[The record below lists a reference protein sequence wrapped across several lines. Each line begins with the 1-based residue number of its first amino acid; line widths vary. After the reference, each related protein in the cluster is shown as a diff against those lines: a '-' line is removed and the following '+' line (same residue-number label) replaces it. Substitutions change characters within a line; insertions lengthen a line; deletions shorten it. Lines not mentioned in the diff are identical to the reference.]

1 MENQTM
7 KTKEKNAV
15 AVKATKVEIVRETG
29 SIESMLTQTRSG
41 YIHADKKLNDIPTAD
56 LVNYAVEKLTA
67 GQSALRQACLF
78 AGAIFKTC
86 TEEKSKMFSEE
97 LTLKWGGMSKD
108 IVSIGKAIP
117 RLESLGLSI
126 DKVRDVYGLRDVRKV
141 LLGDD
146 KTQASKAVALLN
158 EGKAPRK
165 VREAVLGSSKGEK
178 EPAPKEEPLWHG
190 ANPYLPEKIEDS
202 ALVIETQFVRL
213 AERVALMIDHDD
225 RVKLAM
231 QIFAKLKLAGY
242 SMQKVK

>member
-1 MENQTM
+1 M

-15 AVKATKVEIVRETG
+15 AVKTTKVEIVREVG

-78 AGAIFKTC
+78 TGAIYKTC
-86 TEEKSKMFSEE
+86 TEEKQRLYADG
-97 LTLKWGGMSKD
+97 LTLAWGGMSKD
-108 IVSIGKAIP
+108 ILSIGKALP
-117 RLESLGLSI
+117 TLEATGLALSNVK
-126 DKVRDVYGLRDVRKV
+126 DLYGLREVRKI

-146 KTQASKAVALLN
+146 KTQTSKAVALLN

-165 VREAVLGSSKGEK
+165 VREAVLGASQPNRPPQNPVE
-178 EPAPKEEPLWHG
+178 EPA
-190 ANPYLPEKIEDS
+190 EKIEDS

-213 AERVALMIDHDD
+213 AERVALMIDHDE
-225 RVKLAM
+225 RVKIAM
-231 QIFAKLKLAGY
+231 QVFAKLKLAGY
-242 SMQKVK
+242 AMQKVK

>member
-1 MENQTM
+1 M

-15 AVKATKVEIVRETG
+15 AVKSAKVEVVREVG
-29 SIESMLTQTRSG
+29 SIDSMLTQTRAG

-78 AGAIFKTC
+78 TGAIYKTC
-86 TEEKSKMFSEE
+86 TEEKAKLYADGLSVA
-97 LTLKWGGMSKD
+97 WGGMSKD
-108 IVSIGKAIP
+108 ILSIGKALP
-117 RLESLGLSI
+117 ALESTGLALANVK
-126 DKVRDVYGLRDVRKV
+126 DLYGLREVRKI

-146 KTQASKAVALLN
+146 KTQTSKAVALLN

-178 EPAPKEEPLWHG
+178 EPAPKEENVQLS
-190 ANPYLPEKIEDS
+190 PEEKAENLGRVFI
-202 ALVIETQFVRL
+202 AC
-213 AERVALMIDHDD
+213 AERIAQIVDHDD

-231 QIFAKLKLAGY
+231 QVFAKLKLAGY
-242 SMQKVK
+242 SMQKTGK

>member
-1 MENQTM
+1 M

-15 AVKATKVEIVRETG
+15 AVKTTKVELVRETR
-29 SIESMLTQTRSG
+29 SIDSMLTQTRSG

-86 TEEKSKMFSEE
+86 TEEKSKMFSDE

-146 KTQASKAVALLN
+146 KTQAGKAVALLN

-178 EPAPKEEPLWHG
+178 EPAPKEEP
-190 ANPYLPEKIEDS
+190 AEKIEDS
-202 ALVIETQFVRL
+202 ALVIETQFIRL

-225 RVKLAM
+225 RVKVAM
-231 QIFAKLKLAGY
+231 QVFAKLKLAGY

>member
-1 MENQTM
+1 M
-7 KTKEKNAV
+7 KTKEKNAI
-15 AVKATKVEIVRETG
+15 AVKTAKVEVVREVG
-29 SIESMLTQTRSG
+29 SIDSMLTQTRSG

-178 EPAPKEEPLWHG
+178 EPAPHEEP
-190 ANPYLPEKIEDS
+190 AEQIEDS

-231 QIFAKLKLAGY
+231 QVFAKLKLAGY

>member
-1 MENQTM
+1 M
-7 KTKEKNAV
+7 KTKEKNAI
-15 AVKATKVEIVRETG
+15 AVKNTKVELVREVG
-29 SIESMLTQTRSG
+29 SIDSMLTQTRSG

-67 GQSALRQACLF
+67 HQSSLRQACLF
-78 AGAIFKTC
+78 AGAIFMTC
-86 TEEKSKMFSEE
+86 TEEKSKMFSDE

-126 DKVRDVYGLRDVRKV
+126 DKVRDVYGLRDIRKI

-146 KTQASKAVALLN
+146 KTQTSKAVALLN

-165 VREAVLGSSKGEK
+165 VREAVLGASQPNRAPQNPVE
-178 EPAPKEEPLWHG
+178 EPA
-190 ANPYLPEKIEDS
+190 EKIEDS
-202 ALVIETQFVRL
+202 ALVIETQFIRL

-225 RVKLAM
+225 RVKVAM
-231 QIFAKLKLAGY
+231 QVFAKLKLAGY
-242 SMQKVK
+242 ALQKMK

>member
-1 MENQTM
+1 M

-15 AVKATKVEIVRETG
+15 AVKATKVEIVREVG
-29 SIESMLTQTRSG
+29 SIDSMLTQTRSG

-67 GQSALRQACLF
+67 HQSSLRQACLF

-126 DKVRDVYGLRDVRKV
+126 DKVRDVYGLRDIRKV

-178 EPAPKEEPLWHG
+178 EPAPKEEP
-190 ANPYLPEKIEDS
+190 AEKIEDS

-231 QIFAKLKLAGY
+231 QVFAKLKLAGY